1 MVVQSDA
8 FNGSPINTVVVCEL
22 TSVLRRANAPGNVLL
37 VPGEGKLP
45 EQSVVN
51 VSRMVTLD
59 KGILGNRIGVLD
71 RERMREVIDGVR
83 LVLEGEEEDEGA
95 IL

>member
-1 MVVQSDA
+1 MVVQSDD
-8 FNGSPINTVVVCEL
+8 FNRSPIQTVVVCEL

-37 VPGEGKLP
+37 APGEGNLP

-59 KGILGNRIGVLD
+59 KSILGNRIGALD
-71 RERMREVIDGVR
+71 NDRMREVMDGVR
-83 LVLEGEEEDEGA
+83 LVLEGEQAES
-95 IL
+95 